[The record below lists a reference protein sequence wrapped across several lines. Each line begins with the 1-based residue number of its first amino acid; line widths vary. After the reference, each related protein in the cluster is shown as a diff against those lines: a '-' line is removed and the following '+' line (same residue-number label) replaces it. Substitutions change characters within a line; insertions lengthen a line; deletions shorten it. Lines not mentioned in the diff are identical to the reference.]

1 MLRAWIADGLM
12 VIAAVLAVAMLVLV
26 LISGFRALLRLF
38 GPTEKLPSFDP
49 FGLAALANLW
59 RDRFARWGIACFL
72 GACTAAWL
80 SDQIR

>member
-1 MLRAWIADGLM
+1 MI
-12 VIAAVLAVAMLVLV
+12 IAAVLGVAMLVLV
-26 LISGFRALLRLF
+26 LISGARAFLRLF
-38 GPTEKLPSFDP
+38 GPAEKVPSFDP
-49 FGLAALANLW
+49 FGFGALADLW